1 MVKVAKKLLCWKFV
15 GQMFLS
21 TTLLNESQIDNG
33 LGCLKNVQCVG
44 IKILY
49 LVFMNIYIYIYIYIY
64 ILWLYVKWYYIL

>member
-49 LVFMNIYIYIYIYIY
+49 LVFMNIYIYIYIYI
-64 ILWLYVKWYYIL
+64 LWLYVKWYYIL